1 MSSFIYFRDSREM
14 SNRQLVKLAFCIC
27 LLSLFFSCSSERDE
41 GSEGSGT
48 LHVQVNANPE
58 VVVGT
63 NTRVGD
69 GTEQGVPDVNDFSF
83 SIFKGETLRG
93 KWATL
98 ADFFADD
105 ELTLRS
111 GNYTAVAS
119 YSDVENEGFELPYF
133 EGNQSFTISK
143 GKTTNVKVTCYLAN
157 AKLKI
162 TYTDAFKEFF
172 SSYSSEVTSSLNN
185 IVKFEQSEER
195 YGYFKPGELQ
205 VRTTFRKKQ
214 GSSQE
219 VTVQAKTFLAE
230 ARHAY
235 ILTLD
240 VDAGSSMV
248 NISFSDDIPNQ
259 EPITIDV
266 SDEALSAPA
275 PYLKANGFGTEALS
289 VVEGKSAESS
299 QIYAYLNAAGG
310 IAHCNLTTHSNTLI
324 EQGWPE
330 SVDLA
335 NVPADILE
343 KMQELGLKIVGL
355 SDKKDK
361 IAMIDF
367 TDVISFLEYKEGD
380 AEHLFTLN
388 AVDIFSKTNEE
399 PLTLKVNS
407 LDNKFAITT
416 GPTIAYGTTKV
427 NVNMTLD
434 GDPLKVN
441 YWLKIGDSKQ
451 AITPKKINSDKE
463 QHQLT
468 FVLPESQTSV
478 MQIEANYLRRMK
490 SVESTVE
497 APLYT
502 LSLAYPGDVWTKK
515 ATVQVDKS
523 IEDGWEFLCFNDGK
537 EINPV
542 YSVDN
547 TSVSMTGLPAGE
559 KIDLRIVKKDL
570 EGDIVA
576 ASDELEINTESELQL
591 PNSNFEQWYEKFVWK
606 SDKISGISNGN
617 QEIYTAYPYLEGE
630 NEPWWATRNDLSTA
644 ESDDQSYFY
653 RYHLS
658 TTYVNSNHSASS
670 KIGISNKPCNGE
682 YSAEIAVVGWGAGS
696 TCSKKNSPN
705 CRKKTSGCLF
715 IGQYDKQS
723 GEQYGHI
730 FSSRPTQMSFIY
742 RFHSI
747 NGESASAVVK
757 IEHREDDGSI
767 VVLGEGMLEL
777 TSSMA
782 TPVDTQG
789 IVGIEYKNIQLSPTH
804 ISVEFL
810 ASTASTP
817 SVNGYSGSLGL
828 FAGYGDTRAIGNILV
843 IDDLVLEYAN

>member
-1 MSSFIYFRDSREM
+1 M
-14 SNRQLVKLAFCIC
+14 
-27 LLSLFFSCSSERDE
+27 
-41 GSEGSGT
+41 
-48 LHVQVNANPE
+48 
-58 VVVGT
+58 
-63 NTRVGD
+63 
-69 GTEQGVPDVNDFSF
+69 
-83 SIFKGETLRG
+83 
-93 KWATL
+93 
-98 ADFFADD
+98 
-105 ELTLRS
+105 
-111 GNYTAVAS
+111 
-119 YSDVENEGFELPYF
+119 
-133 EGNQSFTISK
+133 
-143 GKTTNVKVTCYLAN
+143 
-157 AKLKI
+157 
-162 TYTDAFKEFF
+162 
-172 SSYSSEVTSSLNN
+172 
-185 IVKFEQSEER
+185 
-195 YGYFKPGELQ
+195 
-205 VRTTFRKKQ
+205 
-214 GSSQE
+214 
-219 VTVQAKTFLAE
+219 
-230 ARHAY
+230 
-235 ILTLD
+235 
-240 VDAGSSMV
+240 DAGSSMV

-310 IAHCNLTTHSNTLI
+310 IAHCNLTTRSNTLI

-367 TDVISFLEYKEGD
+367 TDVIPFLEYKEGD

-388 AVDIFSKTNEE
+388 AVDILSKTNEE

-441 YWLKIGDSKQ
+441 YWLKVGDSKQ

-576 ASDELEINTESELQL
+576 ASDELEINTESELQI

-682 YSAEIAVVGWGAGS
+682 YSAEIAVVGWG
-696 TCSKKNSPN
+696 
-705 CRKKTSGCLF
+705 
-715 IGQYDKQS
+715 Q
-723 GEQYGHI
+723 E
-730 FSSRPTQMSFIY
+730 
-742 RFHSI
+742 
-747 NGESASAVVK
+747 V
-757 IEHREDDGSI
+757 
-767 VVLGEGMLEL
+767 
-777 TSSMA
+777 
-782 TPVDTQG
+782 
-789 IVGIEYKNIQLSPTH
+789 
-804 ISVEFL
+804 
-810 ASTASTP
+810 
-817 SVNGYSGSLGL
+817 
-828 FAGYGDTRAIGNILV
+828 
-843 IDDLVLEYAN
+843 LVLKRILLIVERKHQVVCL